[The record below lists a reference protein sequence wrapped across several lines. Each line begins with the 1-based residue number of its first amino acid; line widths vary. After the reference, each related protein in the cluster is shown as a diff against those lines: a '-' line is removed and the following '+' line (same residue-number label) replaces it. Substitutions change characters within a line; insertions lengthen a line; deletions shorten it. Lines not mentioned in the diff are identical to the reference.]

1 MTASRHTPHL
11 AQPPEYDGP
20 KRSLILSGG
29 GIRLAYQAGALKA
42 LSEAGLSF
50 AHMDATSG
58 GAINLAMLL
67 SGLSPVEMCDRW
79 RTLEVRRLISLMSL
93 EKYLLS
99 GGPTALGSADG
110 FRDSGFSHLGIDLEK
125 LRSATGVEATF
136 NVFNFSRK
144 TNEVV
149 PHGDMDMDLLV
160 AGMSLPAVFP
170 PVRRGEDLYL
180 DSAFVRDANLMEG
193 VRRNSDE
200 LWLIWCLGNTPEY
213 RGGPF
218 RIYLQMLEMSAN
230 GALHDEFERIAERNR
245 WIEAGTDPEGRT
257 EPFRLHLIKP
267 EYPLPPDPELFLGGI
282 DMATLIDMG
291 YADAKA
297 YLETMTDH
305 GVPLEPEATQMK
317 SEGLGLTFRETMK
330 GGFAL
335 DETDPEAGREKGERE
350 ESQLS
355 MHATIRIHDLESFM
369 EDPEHAGAITG
380 HIDFTPFGEN
390 IPAKTGV
397 FNLFSPGDQPQTKY
411 MVYELG
417 FEHEGQDYYLA
428 GRKEVHDDPGF
439 DLWEDTTT
447 LFTRLHQGLDQSGT
461 VVGAGVLSLGVKELM
476 GLVSTMRATNAES
489 AKDAAKAVAM
499 FGRFFMGELWDSYA
513 GKAESSGEEG

>member
-1 MTASRHTPHL
+1 MTTSRYIPHL
-11 AQPPEYDGP
+11 AQPAGYSGP
-20 KRSLILSGG
+20 KRSLVLSGG
-29 GIRLAYQAGALKA
+29 GIRLAYQAGAIRA
-42 LSEAGLSF
+42 LAEAGLAF

-79 RTLEVRRLISLMSL
+79 RSLELAGLISFMSL

-99 GGPTALGSADG
+99 GGPVALGDADG
-110 FRDSGFSHLGIDLEK
+110 LREGGFTHLGIDMDRV
-125 LRSATGVEATF
+125 RSATGVEATF

-149 PHGDMDMDLLV
+149 PHQEMDIDLLV

-200 LWLIWCLGNTPEY
+200 LWLVWCLGNTREY
-213 RGGPF
+213 RGGAF
-218 RIYLQMLEMSAN
+218 HIYLQMLEMSAN
-230 GALHDEFERIAERNR
+230 GALHDEFERITERNR
-245 WIEAGTDPEGRT
+245 RIEAGADERS
-257 EPFRLHLIKP
+257 EPFKLHLIKP

-282 DMATLIDMG
+282 DMATLVDMG

-297 YLETMTDH
+297 YLEMMTDD
-305 GVPLEPEATQMK
+305 GVPLEPETTQMK

-335 DETDPEAGREKGERE
+335 EETDPEAGHQKGERE
-350 ESQLS
+350 GSELS
-355 MHATIRIHDLESFM
+355 MHASIRIHDLKTFM
-369 EDPEHAGAITG
+369 DDPEHAGAITG

-390 IPAKTGV
+390 IPAKNGV
-397 FNLFSPGDQPQTKY
+397 FNLFSPADEPSTKL

-417 FEHEGQDYYLA
+417 FEHEGKDYYLA
-428 GRKEVHDDPGF
+428 GRKVVHDDPGF

-447 LFTRLHQGLDQSGT
+447 LFTRLHEGLDADGP
-461 VVGAGVLSLGVKELM
+461 VVGAGVLSLGLKELM
-476 GLVSTMRATNAES
+476 ALVSTMRATNAGS
-489 AKDAAKAVAM
+489 AADAAKALAM

-513 GKAESSGEEG
+513 GKADRGEEE